1 MEYVTRLSPNQR
13 KILVNC
19 LPELVIIEVMKRSPY
34 LVKIRVTILSLF
46 VSPNMVIFW
55 GSGRIGEKEGDELIT
70 EFCDPRD
77 LPPASLLGNLS
88 GLGKSWAPVMD
99 FSIPPSSWWNMD
111 TS

>member
-1 MEYVTRLSPNQR
+1 MMIIIFQYDDCQ
-13 KILVNC
+13 LVKNK
-19 LPELVIIEVMKRSPY
+19 VMKLSQN
-34 LVKIRVTILSLF
+34 LVTIHVTILSLF

-88 GLGKSWAPVMD
+88 GLGKSWAPGMD